1 VPVRLT
7 TGQAVN
13 PIWSPKG
20 ELVVYAGRSIVG
32 QVELL
37 GVRPDDGAS
46 VKLPT
51 VLARPGGYRFLP
63 DGSGLVYLPRIQG
76 LDFWRLDLATGNSRQ
91 LTKLGNQGTLRTF
104 DVTPDGK
111 FIVFDR
117 SKQNSDVV
125 LIDLPRPSGS
135 N

>member
-1 VPVRLT
+1 
-7 TGQAVN
+7 
-13 PIWSPKG
+13 
-20 ELVVYAGRSIVG
+20 
-32 QVELL
+32 
-37 GVRPDDGAS
+37 
-46 VKLPT
+46 

-76 LDFWRLDLATGNSRQ
+76 LDFWRLNLATGNSRQ